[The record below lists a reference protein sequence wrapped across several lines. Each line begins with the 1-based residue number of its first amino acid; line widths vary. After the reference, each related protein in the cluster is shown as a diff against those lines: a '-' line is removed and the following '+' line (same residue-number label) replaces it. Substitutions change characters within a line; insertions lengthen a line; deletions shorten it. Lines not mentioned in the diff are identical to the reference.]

1 MHEMVRAANTM
12 ALTNE
17 TMKPPENF
25 GALSSSLKQG
35 VLLSS

>member
-1 MHEMVRAANTM
+1 MHRMARAENTM

-25 GALSSSLKQG
+25 GALSSKLKQG